1 VGISGPIN
9 ARIRELLEL
18 KDSQAGTLDDRGMSM
33 GRARQAGMAQLL
45 LACLAVCWCTASGSE
60 PAAGGDLVIKKA
72 TRYVIAQRALPAA
85 EARSSGPG

>member
-1 VGISGPIN
+1 
-9 ARIRELLEL
+9 
-18 KDSQAGTLDDRGMSM
+18 
-33 GRARQAGMAQLL
+33 MAQLL